1 MQNTRLDR
9 LFNVIN
15 ERLTLWLRNPW
26 RRISLLIISILF
38 GNFLATVISTI
49 AGQEGYLDV
58 TYAII
63 CLLITEFLSWLAY
76 RSYSRLSPSFLRDC
90 LNGFKIGLTYG
101 LFLEA
106 FKLGS

>member
-1 MQNTRLDR
+1 MQNTRLER

-15 ERLTLWLRNPW
+15 QRLQVWLRNPW
-26 RRISLLIISILF
+26 RRISLLIISLLF
-38 GNFLATVISTI
+38 GNFLATVISTV

-63 CLLITEFLSWLAY
+63 CLLITEFLNWLAY
-76 RSYSRLSPSFLRDC
+76 RSYSGSSRSFWIDV
-90 LNGFKIGLTYG
+90 LNGFKVGLTYG

>member
-15 ERLTLWLRNPW
+15 QRFKLWLRNPW
-26 RRISLLIISILF
+26 RRISLLTISLLF
-38 GNFLATVISTI
+38 GNFLANVISTV
-49 AGQEGYLDV
+49 AGQEGYLDI
-58 TYAII
+58 TYALIS
-63 CLLITEFLSWLAY
+63 LLITEFLNWLAY
-76 RSYSRLSPSFLRDC
+76 HRYPALEPSFLIVF

>member
-15 ERLTLWLRNPW
+15 QRLQLWLRNPW
-26 RRISLLIISILF
+26 RRISLLIISLLF

-49 AGQEGYLDV
+49 AGQAGYLDV
-58 TYAII
+58 TYAVI
-63 CLLITEFLSWLAY
+63 CLLITEFLNWLAY
-76 RSYSRLSPSFLRDC
+76 RSYSGTSRPFGIDF
-90 LNGFKIGLTYG
+90 LNGFKIGFTYG